1 MPHVFSDDGVRLHY
15 EEVGSG
21 TALVFLHEFGGDHR
35 SWEPQVREFS
45 RNYRCIVPAAR
56 GFPPSDVPAEE
67 LSYSQQHAVND
78 VAAVLN
84 SAGIDRAFLV
94 GNSMGAFAALHF
106 TLQFPERT
114 LGALIAGCGY
124 GAHPDHA
131 PAFRQSATGL
141 AATFEKHGAETAAH
155 EYGFGPARVQFAS
168 KDPRGHAEHI
178 RILSEHNQ
186 VGAANTLRR
195 VQGARPSLYG
205 MQDEL
210 AACVTP
216 VLVVVGDEDEAA
228 LDASLMLK
236 RTMSRCG
243 LAVLPRS
250 GHVTNLEEVMLFNS
264 MLQRFIIAVE
274 NGGWKG
280 D

>member
-1 MPHVFSDDGVRLHY
+1 MPHVLSDDGVRLHY

-56 GFPPSDVPAEE
+56 GFPPSEVPKREGF
-67 LSYSQQHAVND
+67 YSQQHAVDD
-78 VAAVLN
+78 VATILN
-84 SAGIDRAFLV
+84 AAGIGRAFLV

-106 TLQFPERT
+106 ALQFPGRT

-124 GAHPDHA
+124 GAHPDQA
-131 PAFRQSATGL
+131 PAFRQEAAAL
-141 AATFEKHGAETAAH
+141 AATFEKQGAEIAALK
-155 EYGFGPARVQFAS
+155 YGFGPARVQFAK

-178 RILSEHNQ
+178 RILSEHDR

-195 VQGARPSLYG
+195 VQGARPSLYA
-205 MQDEL
+205 MQDDL

-216 VLVVVGDEDEAA
+216 VLVIVGDEDEMA
-228 LDASLMLK
+228 LDTSIMLK
-236 RTMSRCG
+236 RTFSRCG

-250 GHVTNLEEVMLFNS
+250 GHVTNLEEIMLFNS
-264 MLQRFIIAVE
+264 LLQRFITAVE
-274 NGGWKG
+274 GGGWNAS
-280 D
+280 